1 MSGRATAGEGDPSLG
16 SPGAGSEDGGR
27 VKVLLVSS
35 HPVQYAVPL
44 FRRYSSEPGLDVTVA
59 YISLRGAEP
68 TRDPHF
74 GVTVA
79 WDIPLLDG
87 YDWVAVRDRAGPM
100 TRRVVGSMAFGLWRL
115 VRERRFDVVV
125 CYGYRTASFWIAAA
139 AARTIG
145 ARLVWSTDAIRL
157 APRGDDLGVS
167 VRSKMKRLLL
177 PLVFR
182 TGDAVFGAS
191 TRSLAFLRSIGVRGP
206 NVFLMPFVVDNKFFE
221 VGAAQADPGSV
232 RRAWGVPPDAFVVLF
247 SGKLVPWK
255 RPQDVLA
262 AAATIPDAWAVF
274 AGDGPLREDLV
285 RRADALGMG
294 DRVRF
299 LGFVNQS
306 SLPGTY
312 RTADVLVLPSSFEP
326 FGLVVNEA
334 FASGIPAI
342 CTTDCGA
349 AGDLIRDGETGFT
362 YPSGDVDALSGLLR
376 RVSVDPEL
384 RIRLTRGARARIGEW
399 GIEENARSF
408 IRAVRT
414 IAEGRR

>member
-1 MSGRATAGEGDPSLG
+1 
-16 SPGAGSEDGGR
+16 
-27 VKVLLVSS
+27 
-35 HPVQYAVPL
+35 
-44 FRRYSSEPGLDVTVA
+44 
-59 YISLRGAEP
+59 
-68 TRDPHF
+68 
-74 GVTVA
+74 
-79 WDIPLLDG
+79 
-87 YDWVAVRDRAGPM
+87 M
-100 TRRVVGSMAFGLWRL
+100 TRRVVGSMALGLWRL

-125 CYGYRTASFWIAAA
+125 CYGYRAASFWIAAA
-139 AARTIG
+139 AARSTG
-145 ARLVWSTDAIRL
+145 ARLVWSTDANRL

-167 VRSKMKRLLL
+167 AKAKLKRLLL

-191 TRSLAFLRSIGVRGP
+191 SQSLAFLRSIGVRGP
-206 NVFLMPFVVDNKFFE
+206 HTFLMPFVVDNAFFE
-221 VGAAQADPGSV
+221 DGAARIDPGDV
-232 RRAWGVPPDAFVVLF
+232 RRSWEVPPDAFVVLF
-247 SGKLVPWK
+247 SGKIVAWK

-262 AAATIPDAWAVF
+262 AAARIPDAWVVF
-274 AGDGPLREDLV
+274 AGDGPLRQDLA
-285 RRADALGMG
+285 RRADVLGIG

-312 RTADVLVLPSSFEP
+312 RAADVLVLPSSFEP

-342 CTTDCGA
+342 CTMACGA

-384 RIRLTRGARARIGEW
+384 RVRLARGARARIGEW
-399 GIEENARSF
+399 GVEENAEAF

-414 IAEGRR
+414 IAGGRP